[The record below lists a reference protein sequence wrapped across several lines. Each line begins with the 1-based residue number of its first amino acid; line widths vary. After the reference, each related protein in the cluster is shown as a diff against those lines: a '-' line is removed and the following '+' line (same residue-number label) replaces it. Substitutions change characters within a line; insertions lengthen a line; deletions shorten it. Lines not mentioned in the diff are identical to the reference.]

1 MGAWSSRLWAL
12 FEVDLAALAGG
23 DGGLAGEFEVAR
35 AGCVGS
41 PVEEAFDE
49 GVGEFVFGDVGGE
62 GASG

>member
-1 MGAWSSRLWAL
+1 L